1 MKLFELVLS
10 LDEAILLL
18 DFVHRGTY
26 DFGKGGKSEDVAWD
40 DVPKP
45 LQDLLMDAG
54 QADVDEHSGAIS
66 GLMDTLDTLSDELKD
81 AGAYNA

>member
-1 MKLFELVLS
+1 MKQFELALS
-10 LDEAILLL
+10 LDEAMLLL

-26 DFGKGGKSEDVAWD
+26 DFGKGGSGEQDAWNDLPKS
-40 DVPKP
+40 
-45 LQDLLMDAG
+45 LQALLMDTG
-54 QADVDEHSGAIS
+54 QSDVDERSSAIS